1 MRRSMLWT
9 CALLAIATSGCEQF
23 NAQFAK
29 LKQKIAERRGQSTSP
44 APAGAAPARPHP
56 APATDAAPTEPSA
69 PASPTPPAASP
80 NRPARRG
87 QRSASATGTPESP
100 EAFRDV
106 PYDSPDTG
114 TVAPGMSER
123 DVYALWG
130 APVAVRRQGEWT
142 YLFFRNGCEYTCG
155 TEDIVTLQNG
165 HVVDAV
171 LRWPGHGYSG
181 QSSSPSG
188 TMPHPNPGGDTLT
201 VRPPGTP

>member
-44 APAGAAPARPHP
+44 APAGAAPATSP
-56 APATDAAPTEPSA
+56 APEP
-69 PASPTPPAASP
+69 P
-80 NRPARRG
+80 RRA
-87 QRSASATGTPESP
+87 QRSTPGTDVPAPP
-100 EAFRDV
+100 EAFRDM
-106 PYDSPDTG
+106 PYESPDTG
-114 TVAPGMSER
+114 TIAPGMSEK
-123 DVYALWG
+123 DVYTLWG
-130 APVAVRRQGEWT
+130 APVAVRRQGDWT

-165 HVVDAV
+165 RVVDAV

-188 TMPHPNPGGDTLT
+188 TKPHPSVGGDTLT
-201 VRPPGTP
+201 VKPPATP